1 MPDRVIGKKKVHY
14 ESIFDVLMN
23 WFIPTVHDDST
34 VKEKIKILLARDLWH
49 YVPEL
54 KWMKDV
60 LVKHIEH

>member
-1 MPDRVIGKKKVHY
+1 MPDRVIGKKKVHH
-14 ESIFDVLMN
+14 ESIFDVPMN
-23 WFIPTVHDDST
+23 WFIPTVHDNST